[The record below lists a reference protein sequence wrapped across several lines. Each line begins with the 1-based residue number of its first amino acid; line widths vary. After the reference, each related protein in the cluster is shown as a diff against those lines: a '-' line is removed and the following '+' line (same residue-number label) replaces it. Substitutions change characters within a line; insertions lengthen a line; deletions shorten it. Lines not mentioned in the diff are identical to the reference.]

1 MQMYVLYS
9 DSFYGK
15 VKRKGKK
22 AMTREEIF
30 AQLYSS
36 DTVYPPP
43 LESKSALLEITTGCS
58 YRKCKF
64 CDFPKDAFTIFPM
77 TEIARKIELL
87 RLVIDGN
94 PRLHLLGCN
103 PFCLHTRQ
111 LLQILATI
119 HDRLPCVRE
128 ISMYA
133 RADDILR
140 KSSDELLALFHAGL
154 TDLHIGLESGSNA
167 VLMLHEKGET
177 IQDIEAAMDALDRCG
192 IRYHLTAIPG
202 LGGKALS
209 AEHAIKTAAV
219 ISRHRPMS
227 VWCIALKVW
236 PDTPLARMVEEG
248 EFVPLTFHEI
258 LAEEREMLSRI
269 DMKIP
274 MLYVDSTVLN
284 KYTIIG
290 MLPEKKE
297 LMLQQMNILLE
308 TG

>member
-1 MQMYVLYS
+1 
-9 DSFYGK
+9 
-15 VKRKGKK
+15 
-22 AMTREEIF
+22 MTREEIF

-58 YRKCKF
+58 YRRCKF
-64 CDFPKDAFTIFPM
+64 CDFPKDTFSISSMA
-77 TEIARKIELL
+77 EIARKIELL

-103 PFCLHTRQ
+103 PFCLQTRQ
-111 LLQILATI
+111 LLAILDMV

-128 ISMYA
+128 VSMYA
-133 RADDILR
+133 RADDVLR
-140 KSSDELLALFHAGL
+140 KSETDLRSLAQAGL

-167 VLMLHEKGET
+167 VLALHEKGET
-177 IQDIEAAMDALDRCG
+177 IEDMEAAMDALDACG

-202 LGGKALS
+202 LGGRELS
-209 AEHAIKTAAV
+209 REHAVKTAAV

-236 PDTPLARMVEEG
+236 PDTPLSRMVEEG
-248 EFVPLTFHEI
+248 EFKPLSFEEI
-258 LAEEREMLSRI
+258 LREEREMVSRI
-269 DMKIP
+269 DVKLP
-274 MLYVDSTVLN
+274 TLYVDSTVLN

-290 MLPEKKE
+290 MLPAQKDVI
-297 LMLQQMNILLE
+297 LQQMDMLLE
-308 TG
+308 KGSL

>member
-1 MQMYVLYS
+1 
-9 DSFYGK
+9 
-15 VKRKGKK
+15 
-22 AMTREEIF
+22 MTREEIF
-30 AQLYSS
+30 AQLYTG

-58 YRKCKF
+58 YRRCKF
-64 CDFPKDAFTIFPM
+64 CDFPKDTFSISSM
-77 TEIARKIELL
+77 EQIAWRIELL

-111 LLQILATI
+111 LKSILEMV

-128 ISMYA
+128 VSMYA

-140 KSSDELLALFHAGL
+140 KSESELAVLVQTGL

-167 VLMLHEKGET
+167 VLQLHEKGET
-177 IQDIEAAMDALDRCG
+177 VEDIESAMDALDRCG

-202 LGGKALS
+202 LGGRELS
-209 AEHAIKTAAV
+209 REHAIKTAGV

-236 PDTPLARMVEEG
+236 PDTPLSRMVEEG
-248 EFVPLTFHEI
+248 EFQPLTFEEI
-258 LAEEREMLSRI
+258 LREEREMVANI
-269 DMKIP
+269 HMKIP
-274 MLYVDSTVLN
+274 CLYVDSTVLN

-290 MLPEKKE
+290 MLPEQKDI
-297 LMLQQMNILLE
+297 MLKQMEFLLE
-308 TG
+308 KGSIE

>member
-1 MQMYVLYS
+1 
-9 DSFYGK
+9 
-15 VKRKGKK
+15 
-22 AMTREEIF
+22 MTREEIF
-30 AQLYSS
+30 AQLYSA

-43 LESKSALLEITTGCS
+43 LESKSALLEVSTGCS

-64 CDFPKDAFTIFPM
+64 CDFPKDAFSIASM
-77 TEIARKIELL
+77 AEISRKIDLL

-111 LLQILATI
+111 LLGILTMI
-119 HDRLPCVRE
+119 HDRLPSVRE
-128 ISMYA
+128 VSMYA
-133 RADDILR
+133 RADDVLR
-140 KSSDELLALFHAGL
+140 KSADELMALAQAGV

-167 VLMLHEKGET
+167 VLSLHEKGET
-177 IQDIEAAMDALDRCG
+177 IEDIEEAMNMLDRCA

-209 AEHAIKTAAV
+209 REHAVKTAAV

-227 VWCIALKVW
+227 IWCIALKIW
-236 PDTPLARMVEEG
+236 PDTPLSRMVAEG
-248 EFVPLTFHEI
+248 EFEPLSYEEI

-269 DMKIP
+269 QASMP
-274 MLYVDSTVLN
+274 MLYVDSTVLG

-290 MLPEKKE
+290 MLPDQKNV
-297 LMLQQMNILLE
+297 MLQQMDYLLE
-308 TG
+308 KGSIE

>member
-1 MQMYVLYS
+1 
-9 DSFYGK
+9 
-15 VKRKGKK
+15 
-22 AMTREEIF
+22 MTREEIF

-58 YRKCKF
+58 YRRYKF
-64 CDFPKDAFTIFPM
+64 CDFPKDTFSISSMA
-77 TEIARKIELL
+77 EIARRIELL

-94 PRLHLLGCN
+94 SRLHLLGCN
-103 PFCLHTRQ
+103 PFCLHTKQ
-111 LLQILATI
+111 LLSILAMI

-128 ISMYA
+128 VSMYA
-133 RADDILR
+133 RADDVLR
-140 KSSDELLALFHAGL
+140 KSSQELKGLAHAGL

-167 VLMLHEKGET
+167 VLTIHEKGET
-177 IQDIEAAMDALDRCG
+177 VEDMEAAMDALDACG

-202 LGGKALS
+202 LGGRELS
-209 AEHAIKTAAV
+209 REHAVKTAAV

-236 PDTPLARMVEEG
+236 PDTPLSRMVEEG
-248 EFVPLTFHEI
+248 EFKPLTFEEI
-258 LAEEREMLSRI
+258 LQEEQEMVSHI
-269 DMKIP
+269 DVTLP

-290 MLPEKKE
+290 MLPDQKNAV
-297 LMLQQMNILLE
+297 LHQMDVLLE
-308 TG
+308 KGYIE